1 MENHSYQTHS
11 ILWCTTRLY
20 LGTSFNK
27 HTPTCG
33 VPQGS
38 TFGLLLPNTHPPTCD
53 YHTVLHW
60 YFCYQTPTTLWCTT
74 QFYIG
79 TSVTKHPPLCGV
91 PHSSTFGL
99 LLPNTHHPVVYYTV
113 LHWDFCYQT
122 HNNLWCTTQ
131 FYIVTFVTKQTPT
144 NLWLLHSSI
153 LGLLLSNTQQPVVY
167 HRALPWDFCYQTHNN
182 LWCTTMLFF
191 WASVTKHTTT
201 CGVPQCSIFG
211 LLLSNTHHPA
221 VYHKALSWGFCYET
235 HSKLW
240 CTTRLYLGASVFQL
254 YRTFRSPHT
263 YTWTG
268 WF

>member
-79 TSVTKHPPLCGV
+79 TSVTKHTTTCGV
-91 PHSSTFGL
+91 PHSSTLWL
-99 LLPNTHHPVVYYTV
+99 LLPNKHPPTCDYYTV
-113 LHWDFCYQT
+113 LSWDFCYQT
-122 HNNLWCTTQ
+122 HNNLWCTTGL
-131 FYIVTFVTKQTPT
+131 Y
-144 NLWLLHSSI
+144 
-153 LGLLLSNTQQPVVY
+153 LGT
-167 HRALPWDFCYQTHNN
+167 
-182 LWCTTMLFF
+182 
-191 WASVTKHTTT
+191 SVIKHTTT
-201 CGVPQCSIFG
+201 CGVPQCSFFG
-211 LLLSNTHHPA
+211 LLLPNTQQLV
-221 VYHKALSWGFCYET
+221 VYHNALFLGFCYQT
-235 HSKLW
+235 HTTLQ
-240 CTTRLYLGASVFQL
+240 CTIRLYLGASV
-254 YRTFRSPHT
+254 TKHT
-263 YTWTG
+263 PNCGVLQGCTLGLLFSNYTGHLGVLIPTHGLDDSRLTG
-268 WF
+268 